1 MNANVKER
9 EITSENVE
17 KSKEVEVKEVAA
29 IASIASV
36 TAAALLDNHKD
47 NAPVPKTP
55 EPVLAAFEATTAS
68 IEFEASQSIKSIV
81 STSGYKHAMAEALEN
96 ISAIAAKNIVASNP
110 ILAAYESTTA
120 STVLEASQSIKS
132 IVSAP
137 EYSQAMT
144 ESLENIASI
153 AAKNIVASNPVLAAF
168 EATTASVEFKASQSI
183 KSIVSTSEYK
193 YAMTESLENISAIA
207 AKNIVASNPI
217 LAAYESTTASTVLEA
232 SQSIKSIVS
241 APEYSQAMTE
251 SLENIASIAARNTV
265 ASNPVLAAFE
275 ATTASTILEASQSIK
290 SIVSAPEYS
299 QAMTESLENIASI
312 AAKNIV
318 ASNPVLAAFEA
329 TTASVEFKASQSIK
343 SIVSTPEYSQS
354 MIESLENIASIA
366 AESIVAS
373 NPFLA
378 LYESTTA
385 HCTEAAQKYVAT
397 FIHSK
402 EYSKS
407 IKSYQEKQNANCP
420 EALQMALK
428 KEPTLLSNSSSSDGL
443 SQYELTT
450 ASTISASRNYVN
462 NLTSHD
468 EYLNALKT
476 TTSNLQNVVTK
487 EVHSTLTTNLASLEA
502 TTAYQLLQH
511 QQHVESDSDIEVEI
525 EDNVL
530 SPPSAISSVSSTT
543 SSENGTSGGIENKPL
558 QINTL
563 DNKSQFDV
571 SWDQMYSNNN
581 TKSVV
586 VESPKS
592 AAPFMSTV
600 DCTYYPNCTNKNCK
614 FVHPGQENK

>member
-120 STVLEASQSIKS
+120 STV
-132 IVSAP
+132 
-137 EYSQAMT
+137 
-144 ESLENIASI
+144 
-153 AAKNIVASNPVLAAF
+153 
-168 EATTASVEFKASQSI
+168 
-183 KSIVSTSEYK
+183 
-193 YAMTESLENISAIA
+193 
-207 AKNIVASNPI
+207 
-217 LAAYESTTASTVLEA
+217 
-232 SQSIKSIVS
+232 
-241 APEYSQAMTE
+241 
-251 SLENIASIAARNTV
+251 
-265 ASNPVLAAFE
+265 
-275 ATTASTILEASQSIK
+275 LEASQSIK